1 MKELNRR
8 AFLTLTG
15 AAVAMMAL
23 AACGAD
29 DAPAAPAAPS
39 TTDEAK
45 VLTAL
50 NLYRAKA
57 GVSSP
62 LTLDSGLKPAA
73 EIAAKLVTSDKVV
86 EMQDMQ
92 EFINAFAGY
101 KDFMT
106 YQPIGAV
113 PDENGKFSPK
123 YVCMDS
129 AELMAEHLSKQ
140 TDDDALE
147 QLKSPDFKLVNIQT
161 FKYGGVTYWIAVV
174 AKSKVTT

>member
-15 AAVAMMAL
+15 AALAMMAL

-57 GVSSP
+57 GISSP
-62 LTLDSGLKPAA
+62 LTLDSGLKPATDAVLKFTDKTQNPEDVSA
-73 EIAAKLVTSDKVV
+73 EYMKAV
-86 EMQDMQ
+86 
-92 EFINAFAGY
+92 NGY
-101 KDFMT
+101 VGAC
-106 YQPIGAV
+106 PIGLTPNTETLV
-113 PDENGKFSPK
+113 YSPK
-123 YVCMDS
+123 YACMDS
-129 AELMAEHLSKQ
+129 VEQMVEYLSGQ
-140 TDDDALE
+140 TDKAGLE